1 MKKVLYLLIAFLCNS
16 IVSNAQNFNHSQF
29 VDNYPKLFQ
38 VTVEKSKDYSFVLI
52 YPNNK
57 LDTSDVFSDLTNNNT
72 LYLDYIL
79 ENYSSFERS
88 KLDEY
93 KNDPEKL
100 KGVFIEELKKDS
112 YFQKYVNPLL
122 YWYLSSKQRLGSGKN
137 LGLLRKEKISKEQLF
152 TTASKFF
159 HAVMVKPDSS
169 VYFKVCV
176 GLNGFKGKSVTSE
189 SHPLVEA
196 FCFMTVMDFAQIE
209 GVNYYR
215 DFKLNVKKLSKEYLT
230 LSSEQRLSLI
240 REKMYQIMGN
250 NEDLRKILLS
260 EYERKK
266 NILSFELE

>member
-1 MKKVLYLLIAFLCNS
+1 MEKVLYLLIVFIRNS
-16 IVSNAQNFNHSQF
+16 IVSIAQNFNPSQF
-29 VDNYPKLFQ
+29 VEDYSKLFQ
-38 VTVEKSKDYSFVLI
+38 VTVEKNKEYSFVLI
-52 YPNNK
+52 FPNNK

-88 KLDEY
+88 KLDDY
-93 KNDPEKL
+93 KNDPERL

-112 YFQKYVNPLL
+112 YFQKNVNPLL

-137 LGLLRKEKISKEQLF
+137 IGLLKKEKISKEQLF

-176 GLNGFKGKSVTSE
+176 GLNGFKGKPVTSE

-196 FCFMTVMDFAQIE
+196 FCFMTVMDFAQKD

-215 DFKLNVKKLSKEYLT
+215 DFKLNVKKISKEYLA
-230 LSSEQRLSLI
+230 LSSEQRLTLI

-266 NILSFELE
+266 NMLSFELE